1 MLPVSSE
8 DELWKSGKS
17 EDDTA
22 KESVDEE
29 DTLDLSSPSPEVG
42 NNSDLDLSPLA
53 LTSEEEESED
63 NWTPPP
69 VIPNDIGISMKAIG
83 VIGTV
88 TILLL
93 TGLLYILLAQQG
105 IEISVPNEKYEE
117 EIIYDVNGS
126 INFDSTLDIPLPIG
140 FIDNDI
146 VINDNFNNTYTNNQI
161 KDLIELIIIK
171 FENNLGF
178 DEELNYLEKISD
190 KKKIHFFEC
199 PFN

>member
-17 EDDTA
+17 DDNTA
-22 KESVDEE
+22 ENSVEEE

-53 LTSEEEESED
+53 ISSEEEESED
-63 NWTPPP
+63 NWTQPP

-93 TGLLYILLAQQG
+93 T
-105 IEISVPNEKYEE
+105 
-117 EIIYDVNGS
+117 
-126 INFDSTLDIPLPIG
+126 
-140 FIDNDI
+140 
-146 VINDNFNNTYTNNQI
+146 
-161 KDLIELIIIK
+161 
-171 FENNLGF
+171 
-178 DEELNYLEKISD
+178 
-190 KKKIHFFEC
+190 
-199 PFN
+199 